1 MFRKFSLGLGMAAAM
16 IAAPAVADS
25 FTGAGATFPSALY
38 QAWAQQYKAA
48 TGDALNYQ
56 AIGSGGGIR
65 QIAART
71 VDFGATDKPMKPDEL
86 AKAGLVQ
93 FPMVI
98 GGVVPVVHVPGIA
111 PGQLR
116 LTGPVLGDIF
126 LGAIKRWNDPRLVAL
141 NPGLRLP
148 PLPIT
153 VVHRSDGSGTTFI
166 FTSYL
171 TQTSPAW
178 ARAVGA
184 KDAVNWPTGLGGKGN
199 DGVAAFVKS
208 TFGAIGYVE
217 FAYVGKG
224 GSAYAQVQNSTGA
237 FVHPAAAS
245 FAAAAVAAPWG
256 RAPGNYVM
264 LVNQPGAQ
272 AWPISG
278 ATFILMHREQAHPAR
293 GASVLRFFDWAYHNG
308 DPLAA
313 RLHFVPLPPALKAMV
328 RKQWQDIKAGGKPV
342 YAAQ

>member
-1 MFRKFSLGLGMAAAM
+1 MSRICGLGLGILAALVAM
-16 IAAPAVADS
+16 PADADS
-25 FTGAGATFPSALY
+25 FTGAGATFPAALY

-65 QIAART
+65 QISAHT
-71 VDFGATDKPMKPDEL
+71 VDFGATDKPLKPDEL

-116 LTGPVLGDIF
+116 LTGPLLGDIF
-126 LGAIKRWNDPRLVAL
+126 LGAIKRWNDPRLAAL
-141 NPGLRLP
+141 NPSLRLP

-166 FTSYL
+166 FTHYL
-171 TQTSPAW
+171 TQTSPNW

-224 GSAYAQVQNSTGA
+224 GSAYAQVQNSAGQ
-237 FVHPAAAS
+237 FVHPAPAS
-245 FAAAAVAAPWG
+245 FAAAAPWG
-256 RAPGNYVM
+256 QVPGNGIL

-278 ATFILMHREQAHPAR
+278 ATFILMPRQQANPAR
-293 GASVLRFFDWAYHNG
+293 AASVLRFFDWALRAG

-313 RLHFVPLPPALKAMV
+313 RLHFVPLPAPLKAMV
-328 RKQWQDIKAGGKPV
+328 RRQWAEIKTGPKPV
-342 YAAQ
+342 YTAQ